1 MKQPQTSTEWKI
13 HGVMGV
19 QSWCVVGYEGE
30 TGKSTEFSLL
40 GHGLKKATVTKGTG
54 LETVYKGRTDQ
65 TATQSL
71 QAGNKPRK
79 KSAKADV
86 TRFTLETNTEVKLKI
101 RFQP

>member
-54 LETVYKGRTDQ
+54 LETVYKGRRGSNSNSVITGWKQ
-65 TATQSL
+65 TKEKVCQGRCYTIHV
-71 QAGNKPRK
+71 GN
-79 KSAKADV
+79 
-86 TRFTLETNTEVKLKI
+86 N
-101 RFQP
+101 